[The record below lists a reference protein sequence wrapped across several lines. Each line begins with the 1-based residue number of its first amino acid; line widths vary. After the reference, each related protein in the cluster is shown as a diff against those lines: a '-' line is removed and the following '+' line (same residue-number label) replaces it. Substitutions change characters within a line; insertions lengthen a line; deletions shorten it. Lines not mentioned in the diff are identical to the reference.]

1 MARDSEHH
9 IIVGAGLGGSLL
21 ACLLAQDGH
30 RVDVYER
37 RPDPRVKGFIGGRSI
52 NLALSTRGITALEQ
66 IGLADEVLGDAVRMP
81 GRMMHSPAGELT
93 FQPYSAR
100 EGDAINSVSR
110 GQLNLTLLEHA
121 DTCDRVTLRF
131 GQRCEGVD
139 LANTAA
145 TFHDEQSG
153 QTQSVTADAII
164 GADGAFSAVR
174 DALRVSD
181 RFDYSQSYLE
191 HGYKELEIPPAKDCG
206 VDPGLHDGFAMAPH
220 ALHIWPRGG
229 AMMIALPNQDR
240 TFTCTLFWPFEDLE
254 ALDTD
259 DKVQAHFERH
269 YPDAVP
275 LMPTLVEDYRQN
287 PTSSL
292 VTVRCAPW
300 NKGRVVLI
308 GDAAHAVVPF
318 YGQGMNASFEDARI
332 LAEMLRAGGS
342 IPSVFAHFSRERK
355 DDADAIADLA
365 IENFLIM
372 RDRVAD
378 KAFLFRKRVEQA
390 LDRVDPER
398 FAPLYNLVSFSN
410 MPYAEARREGGRVV
424 ELAERLAGELRAE
437 GGESLD
443 DEALTE
449 RIRAMVATLP
459 AMS

>member
-1 MARDSEHH
+1 MARTSEHY

-30 RVDVYER
+30 KVDVYER

-66 IGLADEVLGDAVRMP
+66 VGLADTVLHDAVRMP
-81 GRMMHSPAGELT
+81 GRMMHAPTGELT
-93 FQPYSAR
+93 FQPYSAHA
-100 EGDAINSVSR
+100 EDAINSVSR
-110 GQLNLTLLEHA
+110 ATLNITLLEHA
-121 DTCDRVTLRF
+121 DTCDRVTLHF
-131 GQRCEGVD
+131 DQRCTGVN
-139 LANTAA
+139 LATTTA
-145 TFHDEQSG
+145 TFHDERTDTSR
-153 QTQSVTADAII
+153 SVTGDAII

-181 RFDYSQSYLE
+181 RFNYSQSYLE

-206 VDPGLHDGFAMAPH
+206 VDPARHDGFAMAPN

-259 DKVQAHFERH
+259 DKVRAHFGRH
-269 YPDAVP
+269 YADAVP
-275 LMPTLVEDYRQN
+275 LMPTLVEDYRTN
-287 PTSSL
+287 PSSSL
-292 VTVRCAPW
+292 VTIRCEPW
-300 NKGRVVLI
+300 NRGRVLLI

-332 LAEMLRAGGS
+332 LAEMLRTGDAIEG
-342 IPSVFAHFSRERK
+342 VFEAFSRERK

-365 IENFLIM
+365 IENFLVM

-390 LDRVDPER
+390 LDRVDPKR
-398 FAPLYNLVSFSN
+398 FTPLYNLVSFSN
-410 MPYAEARREGGRVV
+410 MPYAEARIVGGRVV
-424 ELAERLAGELRAE
+424 ELAERLAGELRKVGA
-437 GGESLD
+437 ESLD
-443 DEALTE
+443 DAALTE
-449 RIRAMVATLP
+449 RVRSMVATLP
-459 AMS
+459 ATT